1 MTNIKL
7 GICPIGWTNDDMP
20 DLGKENT
27 FQQCVSEMALAGF
40 TGCEMGGK
48 FPKDVDVLKKALALR
63 GLSVASAWFSSFLTT
78 KPYEETAEA
87 FKAHRDFLHAMGAK
101 VVVVSEQGNSIQGQ
115 LSTPLFANKPHNT
128 DEEWKLVSEGLN
140 KLGALAAE
148 KDMKLVYHHHMGTGV
163 QTEAEIDKL
172 MEMTDPNLVFL
183 LYDTGHLVCS
193 GEDYIGI
200 LKKYINR
207 IKHVHLKDVRKELVE
222 KVNVELKR
230 QMAYLSRKEII
241 EESLQNYGGAILVKD
256 LKEAFEVSNYL
267 APEHLEVLVENPVNT
282 LPYIKNAG
290 SIFLGEYSP
299 EPLGDYMS
307 GTNHVL
313 PTGGTAKFYSALGVY
328 DFVKYS
334 SYSYYPKGVLE
345 TFKDDVQTFA
355 KSEGLDAHANSI
367 AVRFEEE

>member
-48 FPKDVDVLKKALALR
+48 FPKDVDELKKALSLR

-78 KPYEETAEA
+78 KPYEETAES

-115 LSTPLFANKPHNT
+115 LTTPVFAGKPYNT
-128 DEEWKLVSEGLN
+128 DEQWKLVAEGLN

-222 KVNVELKR
+222 KVKNENMSFLDGVRMGMFTVPGDGCIDFKPV
-230 QMAYLSRKEII
+230 YDI
-241 EESLQNYGGAILVKD
+241 
-256 LKEAFEVSNYL
+256 LKENNYEGWTMVE
-267 APEHLEVLVENPVNT
+267 AEQDPAIANPLEYAQKARK
-282 LPYIKNAG
+282 YIHEA
-290 SIFLGEYSP
+290 
-299 EPLGDYMS
+299 S
-307 GTNHVL
+307 GL
-313 PTGGTAKFYSALGVY
+313 
-328 DFVKYS
+328 
-334 SYSYYPKGVLE
+334 
-345 TFKDDVQTFA
+345 
-355 KSEGLDAHANSI
+355 
-367 AVRFEEE
+367 

>member
-78 KPYEETAEA
+78 KPYEETAAA
-87 FKAHRDFLHAMGAK
+87 FKTHRDFLHAMGAK

-128 DEEWKLVSEGLN
+128 DEEWKLVAEGLN

-163 QTEAEIDKL
+163 QTEVEIDKL

-200 LKKYINR
+200 LKN
-207 IKHVHLKDVRKELVE
+207 
-222 KVNVELKR
+222 
-230 QMAYLSRKEII
+230 
-241 EESLQNYGGAILVKD
+241 ILT
-256 LKEAFEVSNYL
+256 VSNMF
-267 APEHLEVLVENPVNT
+267 
-282 LPYIKNAG
+282 I
-290 SIFLGEYSP
+290 
-299 EPLGDYMS
+299 
-307 GTNHVL
+307 
-313 PTGGTAKFYSALGVY
+313 
-328 DFVKYS
+328 
-334 SYSYYPKGVLE
+334 
-345 TFKDDVQTFA
+345 
-355 KSEGLDAHANSI
+355 
-367 AVRFEEE
+367 